1 MEKIIVTQAG
11 GGGKSLEFADVE
23 ELVSALCRGSI
34 PFLPLIKNVNFQGQ
48 SFEQSEEEI
57 AASDERAESALWSTL
72 AKLQGG
78 LQMSNEEALSFYDDQ
93 MGKSESDTIEG
104 VFENCNFDN
113 CVFASKNLNIKAY
126 NCSFKKA
133 YVEFADVAVK
143 GENNDFEGFRIN
155 EGDFTMDLKNTSFKD
170 SELYKSH
177 VSGKMDG
184 GQFFNLEGRIW
195 LGQHNKLELKNVD
208 FGQKMFDEDYFF
220 SENLSVINPKMNPV
234 MRAKI
239 NEQFPGRI
247 QNNINPTLLKN
258 GRTGK

>member
-1 MEKIIVTQAG
+1 MRF
-11 GGGKSLEFADVE
+11 S
-23 ELVSALCRGSI
+23 
-34 PFLPLIKNVNFQGQ
+34 Q
-48 SFEQSEEEI
+48 SNEEI
-57 AASDERAESALWSTL
+57 EEADERAGTALWATL
-72 AKLQGG
+72 SKLQSGS
-78 LQMSNEEALSFYDDQ
+78 QKSTEEALSFYDNEVGG
-93 MGKSESDTIEG
+93 GKKDTIVG

-113 CVFASKNLNIKAY
+113 CVFACKNLDIKVY

-133 YVEFADVAVK
+133 YVEFAEVAVK

-155 EGDFTMDLKNTSFKD
+155 EGDFTMDVKNTSFKD

-195 LGQHNKLELKNVD
+195 LGQYNKLELKNVD

-247 QNNINPTLLKN
+247 QNNVNPVLLKN